1 MNFYPFH
8 LGDYVKKTAHLTPTE
23 DLIYRRLIDRYY
35 MTETPIQLDIECVAR
50 LIGMRDHVSFV
61 SDILS
66 EFFLKSEDGYRHE
79 RCDEEIE
86 KYHKK
91 ADSARKANQLRWSF
105 TDEDSETDL
114 KSDTDQILTKNQEP
128 RTRTNKKKKVEVSQ
142 EFLAF
147 WASYPKKVGKGT
159 AEAAWANADLP
170 DIDIIL
176 KALHKAKQSNDW
188 IKDRGAFIPHPST
201 WLNQRRWED
210 SGMDFA
216 ALSSKRPAGAFTA
229 QESAI
234 QINEHEAKSW
244 LTENYDNVQIAGSFN
259 QWPPHIQREYHQY
272 LKTK

>member
-35 MTETPIQLDIECVAR
+35 MTEAPIPLDIECVAR

-105 TDEDSETDL
+105 TEEDSETDL
-114 KSDTDQILTKNQEP
+114 KSDADQILTKNQEP
-128 RTRTNKKKKVEVSQ
+128 RTRTNKKKKVEVSP
-142 EFLAF
+142 EFLSF
-147 WASYPKKVGKGT
+147 WAAYPKKVGKGT
-159 AEAAWANADLP
+159 AEAAWANATLP
-170 DIDIIL
+170 DIDTIL

-188 IKDRGAFIPHPST
+188 IKDRGAYIPHPST

-216 ALSSKRPAGAFTA
+216 ALTAKRATGPSST
-229 QESAI
+229 QEAPI
-234 QINEHEAKSW
+234 QIDEQDAISW
-244 LTENYDNVQIAGSFN
+244 LIANYEVTDQSITFKEWPANVQA
-259 QWPPHIQREYHQY
+259 EYRKQ
-272 LKTK
+272 LKK